1 MAVALMVPGQGKKKK
16 TKKVERW
23 TGGTVERW
31 NGGKVEKWKGGKV
44 AGTVCTVKKVKGEK
58 GNKVQADV
66 RGRRV
71 QPVPQH
77 VVEHVEHVV

>member
-1 MAVALMVPGQGKKKK
+1 
-16 TKKVERW
+16 VEKW
-23 TGGTVERW
+23 KSE
-31 NGGKVEKWKGGKV
+31 KVEKWKSGKV

-77 VVEHVEHVV
+77 VAGHV